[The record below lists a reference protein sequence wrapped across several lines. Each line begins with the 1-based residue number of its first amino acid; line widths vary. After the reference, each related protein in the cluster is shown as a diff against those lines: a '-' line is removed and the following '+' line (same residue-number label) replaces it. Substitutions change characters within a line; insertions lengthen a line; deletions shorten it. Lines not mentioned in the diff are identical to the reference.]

1 MDVEFIQN
9 AAKSYVDGKYKIDI
23 KREGILNMKVQN
35 MSDLKAQKEKIE
47 HRKERIVANF
57 IGSMKYINPRIQE

>member
-9 AAKSYVDGKYKIDI
+9 AAKSYIDGKYKIDI

-47 HRKERIVANF
+47 HRKGNI
-57 IGSMKYINPRIQE
+57 

>member
-1 MDVEFIQN
+1 MDAEFIQN

-47 HRKERIVANF
+47 HRKGNI
-57 IGSMKYINPRIQE
+57 